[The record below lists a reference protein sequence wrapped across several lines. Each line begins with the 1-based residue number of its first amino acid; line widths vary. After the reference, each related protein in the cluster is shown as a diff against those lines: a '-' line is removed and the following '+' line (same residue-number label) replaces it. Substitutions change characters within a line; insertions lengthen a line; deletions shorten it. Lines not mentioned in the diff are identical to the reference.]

1 MLILSWTWSWFYIL
15 STYHCFLFVQIVIN
29 SHDRNFCQ
37 HVLWLYSVEKMHAI
51 TWSQLSLKMQIQKNH
66 VETKII
72 MAVDDSYQERL
83 IFFFNQN
90 RKYSV
95 LLGPIFICNDFDDL
109 KRKAFS
115 FIFFSCSA
123 ILTDKEFPFFTLNAT
138 VCTHL
143 SFKCLV
149 N

>member
-1 MLILSWTWSWFYIL
+1 
-15 STYHCFLFVQIVIN
+15 
-29 SHDRNFCQ
+29 
-37 HVLWLYSVEKMHAI
+37 
-51 TWSQLSLKMQIQKNH
+51 MQIQKNH
-66 VETKII
+66 VEIKII

-83 IFFFNQN
+83 IFFFNRN

-95 LLGPIFICNDFDDL
+95 LLGRIFICNELDDL

-123 ILTDKEFPFFTLNAT
+123 ILTDKEFPFLTLNAT